1 MTVLKLADHFTNK
14 EELSKFTRELQKDAE
29 KNEPVILLDENGEVI
44 CTMLSSELTK
54 KVLAQRI
61 LKRLFES
68 PNLIDEIQRRLE
80 HDEIVD

>member
-14 EELSKFTRELQKDAE
+14 EELRKFMQELQKDTD
-29 KNEPVILLDENGEVI
+29 KNEPVFLLDENGEVI

-61 LKRLFES
+61 LKRLFET
-68 PNLIDEIQRRLE
+68 PHLIDEIQRRLE